1 MDEVRASRRAG
12 GAVHRGMVWLL
23 RHEPRWLVDLLIALR
38 FLPAGEYAI
47 EVLPTEAWPVGEENR
62 AREIRADVVLRLW
75 PGRVPEGPS
84 LALIRASHV
93 IGLILDFQDHPD
105 PTKGQRLREYDSA
118 YPPILGSRIHLVLLT
133 MRDAIARAM
142 TKAFARQRPSM
153 KTLVLTPRQIPRRAP
168 IDAHQA
174 PRRALLEAMIH
185 VRGETQLPLLVAA
198 LRALDEFEG
207 NELLIYQEM
216 LMSEM
221 QAELIMQAHQELDY
235 PDDDADIDFDYR
247 LTKRERRS
255 FLFVRGAQEG
265 RARAI
270 LDVFRAR
277 GLAVDPPSEA
287 RVLACVDDEQLS
299 AWLARAITVARVD
312 ELFEPG

>member
-1 MDEVRASRRAG
+1 M
-12 GAVHRGMVWLL
+12 
-23 RHEPRWLVDLLIALR
+23 
-38 FLPAGEYAI
+38 
-47 EVLPTEAWPVGEENR
+47 N
-62 AREIRADVVLRLW
+62 
-75 PGRVPEGPS
+75 
-84 LALIRASHV
+84 
-93 IGLILDFQDHPD
+93 
-105 PTKGQRLREYDSA
+105 
-118 YPPILGSRIHLVLLT
+118 
-133 MRDAIARAM
+133 
-142 TKAFARQRPSM
+142 
-153 KTLVLTPRQIPRRAP
+153 P